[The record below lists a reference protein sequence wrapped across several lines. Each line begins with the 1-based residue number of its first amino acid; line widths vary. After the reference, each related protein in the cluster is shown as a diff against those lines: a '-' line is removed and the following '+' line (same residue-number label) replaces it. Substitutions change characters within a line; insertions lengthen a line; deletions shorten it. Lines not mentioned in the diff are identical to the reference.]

1 MTLQTV
7 EKAVAYA
14 SSNEQDEPHM
24 VSATEALGIE
34 FTLYLTCGDV
44 DIAKL
49 KQELEEEIRV
59 NKRRL
64 EKATER
70 KARDAAKRR
79 RKGDGKYV
87 RSGREKLE
95 NATMKYQALK
105 AKIEILERRYW
116 AVLAVEYNIPMN
128 YVLSSHVFVE
138 NGRTNFL
145 LGYEDPQIGK
155 ENHGHVVFDHDGNC
169 IYCRFPFEAHGGGNW
184 IPNPTSML
192 GAIRQKYTD
201 QPLSQ

>member
-1 MTLQTV
+1 MTLQKTV
-7 EKAVAYA
+7 ENVVTNAP
-14 SSNEQDEPHM
+14 SNEQDEPRM
-24 VSATEALGIE
+24 VSAADALGIE

-44 DIAKL
+44 DIVKL

-64 EKATER
+64 EKAKER

-87 RSGREKLE
+87 RSGREKLA
-95 NATMKYQALK
+95 NATAKQHAIK
-105 AKIEILERRYW
+105 SKIEELKRRYW
-116 AVLAVEYNIPMN
+116 AVLAVEHNIPMN
-128 YVLSSHVFVE
+128 YVLNSYVYTE
-138 NGRTNFL
+138 NGNTNFL
-145 LGYEDPQIGK
+145 LGYKDPQIGK
-155 ENHGHVVFDHDGNC
+155 ENHGHVVFDSDGNC

-201 QPLSQ
+201 QPLS